1 MVLPEAYIVAI
12 VCEVKVTASCPAA
25 ALSSAIGHI
34 EGSKSLLEV
43 KAEVRQGFW

>member
-1 MVLPEAYIVAI
+1 MTEIRDQEHAVYETEHADA
-12 VCEVKVTASCPAA
+12 TAAVS